1 MGDLISLSIKLPD
14 GRRRTW
20 RFRERPVLS
29 FDWVSPNAK
38 GRGRQARLYVD
49 CGDYRVTADDK
60 LVVLKGKNAEAR
72 GPVSKATANRFR
84 RTHGGLA
91 GRVTLACP
99 VRPAGRKRF
108 VGWCTQVDY
117 RADKGRD
124 REHFYHPI
132 TPECQPEIWVSQSG
146 RQVYFRGGR
155 LTVTDHGIEDL
166 EG

>member
-1 MGDLISLSIKLPD
+1 
-14 GRRRTW
+14 
-20 RFRERPVLS
+20 
-29 FDWVSPNAK
+29 
-38 GRGRQARLYVD
+38 
-49 CGDYRVTADDK
+49 
-60 LVVLKGKNAEAR
+60 
-72 GPVSKATANRFR
+72 
-84 RTHGGLA
+84 
-91 GRVTLACP
+91 
-99 VRPAGRKRF
+99 
-108 VGWCTQVDY
+108 VDY